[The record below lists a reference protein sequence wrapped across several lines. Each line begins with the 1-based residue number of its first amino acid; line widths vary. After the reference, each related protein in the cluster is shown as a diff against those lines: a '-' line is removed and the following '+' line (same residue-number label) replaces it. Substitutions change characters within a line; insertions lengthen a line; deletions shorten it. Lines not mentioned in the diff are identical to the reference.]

1 MKKALLVGINRYPD
15 PGNELKGCVNDVRQ
29 MAETLKSRY
38 GFPGDGNMRI
48 LTDARATTKAILD
61 GLAWLAAGASPGD
74 SLVFHYS
81 GHGSQVPD
89 RNGDETTDRLDEIL
103 CPYDLDWDH
112 PLTDDDLAAACVDVP
127 QGALLTVILDCCHSG
142 TGLRDLGRSGN
153 LHPLA
158 GLTRTA
164 NPVHSGGAIPRGKF
178 VRPRGIPPS
187 DVPERYRFLPQPE
200 APNPAPQRR
209 RRPARRF
216 GVSVTRTNAVLIA
229 ACRDDQTSADAW
241 INGGYH
247 GAHTYYLCRALA
259 TGAYDLTYRTLV
271 STTGTAISR
280 AGFDQVP
287 QLEGPAKLLA
297 LPFSAAE
304 CPAERSSA
312 APSPIHSASV
322 GKCQEKACP

>member
-15 PGNELKGCVNDVRQ
+15 PDNELKGCVNDVRQ

-38 GFPGDGNMRI
+38 GFPGDGHMRI

-61 GLAWLAAGASPGD
+61 GLAWLTAGASPGD

-89 RNGDETTDRLDEIL
+89 KHGDETTDRLDEIL
-103 CPYDLDWDH
+103 CPYDLDWEH
-112 PLTDDDLAAACVDVP
+112 PLTDDDLAAACAGVP
-127 QGALLTVILDCCHSG
+127 QGVLLTVILDCCHSG
-142 TGLRDLGRSGN
+142 TGLRDFALAGN
-153 LHPLA
+153 LPFLA
-158 GLTRTA
+158 GLTLPA
-164 NPVHSGGAIPRGKF
+164 NPAHSGRTLPRGNF
-178 VRPRGIPPS
+178 VRPRSIPPS
-187 DVPERYRFLPQPE
+187 DAPDRRRFLPHPE
-200 APNPAPQRR
+200 TPHLAPQPS

-247 GAHTYYLCRALA
+247 GAHTYHLCRALSNG
-259 TGAYDLTYRTLV
+259 TRDLTYRALV
-271 STTGTAISR
+271 SATGTALSR

-287 QLEGPAKLLA
+287 QLEGPAHLLVDPVF
-297 LPFSAAE
+297 LPLATAGNVR
-304 CPAERSSA
+304 CA
-312 APSPIHSASV
+312 V
-322 GKCQEKACP
+322 